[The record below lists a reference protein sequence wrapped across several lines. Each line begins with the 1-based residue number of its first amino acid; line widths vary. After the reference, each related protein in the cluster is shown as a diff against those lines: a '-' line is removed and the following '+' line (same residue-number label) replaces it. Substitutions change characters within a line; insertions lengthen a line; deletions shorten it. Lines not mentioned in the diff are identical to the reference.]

1 MKRKCNPCD
10 IHYIGCQEG
19 SSLWT
24 SKISP
29 ILYPP
34 FRTSNFGDPLPFY
47 TIISSLLTYRQN
59 GEKEKIMNNNDN
71 YRKIVV
77 DIILGTS
84 KSLLS
89 RVKKLD
95 TKEISSPH
103 ALITLLSNL
112 DVPII
117 TEEQIKEFAKRTPI
131 KENKYFCMNT
141 KKLIQ
146 QTVGIL
152 NNILLFVGDT
162 VSFSEFEEVQMI
174 MDFLIRFAMR
184 LERYNRGYKL
194 DFYVADGFIIGFRFV

>member
-1 MKRKCNPCD
+1 
-10 IHYIGCQEG
+10 
-19 SSLWT
+19 
-24 SKISP
+24 
-29 ILYPP
+29 
-34 FRTSNFGDPLPFY
+34 
-47 TIISSLLTYRQN
+47 
-59 GEKEKIMNNNDN
+59 MNNNDI

-84 KSLLS
+84 KSVLS

-131 KENKYFCMNT
+131 NDNKYFCMNT

-146 QTVGIL
+146 QTVEVL
-152 NNILLFVGDT
+152 NNVLLFVGDT

-174 MDFLIRFAMR
+174 LDFLIRFAIR
-184 LERYNRGYKL
+184 LERYNQGYKL
-194 DFYVADGFIIGFRFV
+194 DYYLADGFIIGFQFI